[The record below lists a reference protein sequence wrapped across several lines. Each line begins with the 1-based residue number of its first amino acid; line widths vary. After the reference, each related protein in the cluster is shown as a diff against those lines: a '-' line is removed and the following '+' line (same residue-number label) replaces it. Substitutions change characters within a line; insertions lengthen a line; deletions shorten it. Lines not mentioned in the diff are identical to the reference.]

1 MDIIKTDTKLLKV
14 ADLRPNE
21 GQIPDVPSNPRF
33 ITESE
38 YEKLCNSLRED
49 NLTGVLQVKVYNYQG
64 EWIVLDGN
72 MRLKAM
78 QEVGIKEAQCLVVPQ
93 DAPAAVLRK
102 IVIEA
107 NSTFGRWDTDMLANE
122 WDADELDAWGVSV
135 PKNIDESEVAGLF
148 EDVKSSNKSGEQT
161 ISIVVP
167 TKHDDNIEDIK
178 SAIRITLQEWD
189 GCKVR

>member
-1 MDIIKTDTKLLKV
+1 MDITKTDTKLLKV

-38 YEKLCNSLRED
+38 YDKLCNSLRED

-78 QEVGIKEAQCLVVPQ
+78 QEVGIKEAQCLIVPQ

-122 WDADELDAWGVSV
+122 WDAKELDAWGVVV
-135 PKNIDESEVAGLF
+135 PKFENTNIEGLF
-148 EDVKSSNKSGEQT
+148 NEEKEHEKTKDV
-161 ISIVVP
+161 ISVQIP
-167 TKHDDNIEDIK
+167 QSLFTLKDEIK
-178 SAIRITLQEWD
+178 EVLRNAISAYD
-189 GCKVR
+189 GAKIL

>member
-1 MDIIKTDTKLLKV
+1 MDITKTDTKLLKV

-49 NLTGVLQVKVYNYQG
+49 NLTGVLQVKVYNYEG

-78 QEVGIKEAQCLVVPQ
+78 QEVGICARVCEAQ
-93 DAPAAVLRK
+93 K
-102 IVIEA
+102 IK
-107 NSTFGRWDTDMLANE
+107 D
-122 WDADELDAWGVSV
+122 
-135 PKNIDESEVAGLF
+135 
-148 EDVKSSNKSGEQT
+148 
-161 ISIVVP
+161 
-167 TKHDDNIEDIK
+167 
-178 SAIRITLQEWD
+178 
-189 GCKVR
+189 

>member
-1 MDIIKTDTKLLKV
+1 MDITKTDTKLLKV

-78 QEVGIKEAQCLVVPQ
+78 QEVGIQEAQCLVVPQ

-107 NSTFGRWDTDMLANE
+107 NSTFGRWDMDALANE
-122 WDADELDAWGVSV
+122 WDAKELDSWGVFV
-135 PKNIDESEVAGLF
+135 PEINNIDVDALF
-148 EDVKSSNKSGEQT
+148 EDAEEQKPKAQT
-161 ISIVVP
+161 IVIELPEGVEKEQLVDIVKAALV
-167 TKHDDNIEDIK
+167 DYAIK
-178 SAIRITLQEWD
+178 I
-189 GCKVR
+189 K

>member
-1 MDIIKTDTKLLKV
+1 MDITKTDTKLLKV

-38 YEKLCNSLRED
+38 YDKLCNSLRED

-78 QEVGIKEAQCLVVPQ
+78 QEVGIQEAQCLIVPQ

-122 WDADELDAWGVSV
+122 WDAKELDAWGVVV
-135 PKNIDESEVAGLF
+135 PKFENTNIEGLF
-148 EDVKSSNKSGEQT
+148 NEEKEHEKTKDV
-161 ISIVVP
+161 ISVQIP
-167 TKHDDNIEDIK
+167 QSLFTLKDEIK
-178 SAIRITLQEWD
+178 EVLRNAISAYD
-189 GCKVR
+189 GAKIL